1 MEGKKQ
7 GWTFLIGV
15 IGLCASLFSAM
26 LAKAAN
32 DGFQPAGL
40 TAKEKSILQVTLSP
54 SGGDFSDRC
63 KDSVAMMRE
72 QGDERSEE
80 QLMSACLAL
89 PPDHA
94 HICGIPREPG
104 SYSILENDRCYLMEG
119 GIQQHAHARK
129 VPAREIPA
137 SYYEPDTGPGST
149 ITSPD
154 EDGNAGSAQ

>member
-15 IGLCASLFSAM
+15 IGLCASLFTAVM
-26 LAKAAN
+26 AKAAN
-32 DGFQPAGL
+32 DDFQPADL
-40 TAKEKSILQVTLSP
+40 TASERTVLQLTLSP
-54 SGGDFSDRC
+54 SGGDFNDRC
-63 KDSVAMMRE
+63 KDSVTMMRE
-72 QGDERSEE
+72 QGDERGEE
-80 QLMSACLAL
+80 ELMSACLAL

-94 HICGIPREPG
+94 HICGIPRDPG
-104 SYSILENDRCYLMEG
+104 SFYIVENDRCYLLEG

-137 SYYEPDTGPGST
+137 SYYEPATDPDST

-154 EDGNAGSAQ
+154 EDGSAGSAQ